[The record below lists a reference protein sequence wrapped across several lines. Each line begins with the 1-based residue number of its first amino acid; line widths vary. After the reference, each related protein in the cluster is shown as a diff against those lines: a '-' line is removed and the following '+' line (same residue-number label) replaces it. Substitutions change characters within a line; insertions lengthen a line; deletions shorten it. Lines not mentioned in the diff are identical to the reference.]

1 MTMYVLP
8 GLVGILGGQYVKVAL
23 EKPFCHVQQLEIMSL
38 YLAFQSFRMDAL
50 YIQGKTSLG

>member
-1 MTMYVLP
+1 MYVLP